1 MSILDRKRRNTM
13 KEQCITEEDLHRYRA
28 RYDETIDRGGFGI
41 PLSTK
46 RVYVCDVCEK
56 CGDVINRPKEEI
68 IELLTQIEPLL
79 KGDGNYLGIYEEPS
93 KKIVEILER
102 VRLHPRT

>member
-1 MSILDRKRRNTM
+1 M
-13 KEQCITEEDLHRYRA
+13 KKQCMTEEDLHRYRA
-28 RYDETIDRGGFGI
+28 RYDETIDSSGFDMTT
-41 PLSTK
+41 STK